1 MRLTKLTLLG
11 LALTLAATSQQAA
24 EAAPPS
30 AMYGKSVVVTT
41 NETTV
46 SRPVDGG
53 AEAAAS
59 ARNVLSV
66 YFSGTG
72 RLFVRSRRTLTSNKL
87 GTVTK
92 DIDTEPDGGPIGVST
107 ASDVQF
113 TDNVM
118 TINLTM
124 TAGMRRIT
132 ITFDGSHATCM
143 AAVTNEKDGDKP
155 MVIRSR
161 YTGQNREILSI
172 QTSVENCAVKA
183 GNVFAGE

>member
-11 LALTLAATSQQAA
+11 LALTLAATLQRAA
-24 EAAPPS
+24 EAAAPS
-30 AMYGKSVVVTT
+30 VMYGKSVVVTT

-59 ARNVLSV
+59 ARNILSV
-66 YFSGTG
+66 YISGTG

-107 ASDVQF
+107 TSDVQF
-113 TDNVM
+113 TNSVM

-124 TAGMRRIT
+124 IAGTRRIT
-132 ITFDGSHATCM
+132 ITFDGSHATCV
-143 AAVTNEKDGDKP
+143 AFVTNEKDGDKP
-155 MVIRSR
+155 IVIRSR

-172 QTSVENCAVKA
+172 QTSVESCAVRA